1 MGTVVEPYLFV
12 GFHFFLSSKNA
23 LFQGNEVEMS
33 TLHFHFCDFRGDI
46 ALQIP
51 CDLEVAVDR
60 FSDGKLSVVEDCVDP
75 FVDGDVHRF
84 DWPFDPEEVTFRLR
98 EGNGDADGE
107 PYAVDHVAEEHIVAR
122 VNQRILRVIPYIHR
136 AQSKDDRDKS
146 TDQCPLP
153 FDVGLERYD
162 KGDEEAGQHPWG
174 PVDKEGIVLDHQDD
188 RHDASDE
195 ERQVSAD
202 SGNDRFGDQEQ

>member
-33 TLHFHFCDFRGDI
+33 ALHFYFCDFRGDI

-107 PYAVDHVAEEHIVAR
+107 PYAVDHVAEEYIVAR
-122 VNQRILRVIPYIHR
+122 VNQRILQVIPYIHR

-162 KGDEEAGQHPWG
+162 KGDEKAGLHP
-174 PVDKEGIVLDHQDD
+174 LQ
-188 RHDASDE
+188 RHKKVFHPSKP
-195 ERQVSAD
+195 
-202 SGNDRFGDQEQ
+202 

>member
-75 FVDGDVHRF
+75 SVGDNTEQGKVF
-84 DWPFDPEEVTFRLR
+84 E
-98 EGNGDADGE
+98 A
-107 PYAVDHVAEEHIVAR
+107 
-122 VNQRILRVIPYIHR
+122 
-136 AQSKDDRDKS
+136 AQIDDRVKTPLNEQLDGLSDWITKVSYGFS
-146 TDQCPLP
+146 TLIII
-153 FDVGLERYD
+153 ERIIAFFVTNGTDYL
-162 KGDEEAGQHPWG
+162 GSWE
-174 PVDKEGIVLDHQDD
+174 
-188 RHDASDE
+188 
-195 ERQVSAD
+195 
-202 SGNDRFGDQEQ
+202 

>member
-122 VNQRILRVIPYIHR
+122 VNPSSCGNAPQFTGHERHIPAFAVLVYGLGHR
-136 AQSKDDRDKS
+136 LLTCTIGTEYHHGHIRWSYQ
-146 TDQCPLP
+146 LGE
-153 FDVGLERYD
+153 FL
-162 KGDEEAGQHPWG
+162 H
-174 PVDKEGIVLDHQDD
+174 L
-188 RHDASDE
+188 
-195 ERQVSAD
+195 
-202 SGNDRFGDQEQ
+202 